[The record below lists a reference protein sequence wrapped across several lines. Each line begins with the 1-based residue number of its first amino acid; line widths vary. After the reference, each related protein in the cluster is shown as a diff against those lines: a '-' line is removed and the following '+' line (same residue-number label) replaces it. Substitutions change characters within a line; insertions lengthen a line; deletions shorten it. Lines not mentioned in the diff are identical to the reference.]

1 MVACM
6 SLFLSLLR
14 LCGWLSSDG
23 GAIFNKGFDRIQSEA
38 TREQQ
43 RSATFSY
50 GGNFVKRKS
59 LGLLKGQEAYGFK
72 PLSKQLI

>member
-1 MVACM
+1 MVACA
-6 SLFLSLLR
+6 SFFFLLLY

-23 GAIFNKGFDRIQSEA
+23 GADFIKRFNRIQSEA

-50 GGNFVKRKS
+50 GGNFVKRKP
-59 LGLLKGQEAYGFK
+59 LGLLEDQEAYGFN
-72 PLSKQLI
+72 PLRK

>member
-6 SLFLSLLR
+6 SFFFSLLC

-23 GAIFNKGFDRIQSEA
+23 AADFNKGYDCLQPEA

-50 GGNFVKRKS
+50 GGNFVKRRS
-59 LGLLKGQEAYGFK
+59 HGLLKGQEAYGFN
-72 PLSKQLI
+72 PLRK

>member
-6 SLFLSLLR
+6 SFFFSLLC
-14 LCGWLSSDG
+14 LCSWLSSDG
-23 GAIFNKGFDRIQSEA
+23 RADFIKGYDCLQPEA

-50 GGNFVKRKS
+50 GGNFVKTKS
-59 LGLLKGQEAYGFK
+59 LGLLKGQEAYVFN
-72 PLSKQLI
+72 PLGK